1 MNGPDYKRIAAQRK
15 TSRTLK
21 RRKPAEWK
29 RGIDRLP
36 CGRVCR
42 LMVACIVWW
51 DYFAKKTAIPH
62 DDTLD
67 AYKRDWDYMVITGAK
82 IRVKAQSIAKAL
94 IALGYDE
101 AMAAKR
107 SEVVS

>member
-15 TSRTLK
+15 ASRSLK
-21 RRKPAEWK
+21 RKTPAEWK
-29 RGIDRLP
+29 QGIDRLP

-62 DDTLD
+62 DDTMD

-82 IRVKAQSIAKAL
+82 IRVRAQSIAKAL

-101 AMAAKR
+101 AMATKR
-107 SEVVS
+107 SQVVA